1 MDYTFGFAPVAAI
14 TIIAFLCGIGWNL
27 SPLNNKW
34 IPVVC
39 GIVGAVFGGL
49 AFWLVPA
56 VMPAQDPITAVAIG
70 IASGF
75 AATGIHQTIGQLS
88 NS

>member
-14 TIIAFLCGIGWNL
+14 TIISFLCGIGWNL
-27 SPLNNKW
+27 SKMNNKW
-34 IPVVC
+34 IPLIC
-39 GIVGAVFGGL
+39 GCVGGL
-49 AFWLVPA
+49 LGGISFWLVPS

-75 AATGIHQTIGQLS
+75 AATGIHQTISQL
-88 NS
+88 NN